1 MRYPLCDKTLINQR
15 LDAVEF
21 LLGENAEEFLQSVR
35 IILKNIG
42 NLQKIIFRMQTSS
55 ALPHDW
61 KTLIRTLNALETLI
75 AVCLPYQGKLYPMQ
89 ELLSEKF
96 DTSIIGDINSWLIHV
111 IDTEKTEKQQR
122 FVVRRG
128 VDSTLDQW
136 GEMYTCLPDVLS
148 QLAEDE
154 LANLRGNVQTCGLIY
169 FPLVGYLLKIPK
181 AEVETPDIQLSGL
194 EFAFTDGEMAYY
206 RNNTTRALDER
217 YGDVMYAI
225 IDAETIIMHRLQDR
239 LLIHAQSILRAS
251 QFAAEIDCLC
261 SFAITAK
268 FMDWTRPRLTDNQ
281 CIYIYNGRH
290 PIQQTQC
297 PNIIK
302 NSFYANAS
310 RNRITML
317 TGPNGSGK
325 SIYMKQVRKVKTCV
339 N

>member
-1 MRYPLCDKTLINQR
+1 MIRTL
-15 LDAVEF
+15 F
-21 LLGENAEEFLQSVR
+21 
-35 IILKNIG
+35 
-42 NLQKIIFRMQTSS
+42 QKIIFRMQTSS

-61 KTLIRTLNALETLI
+61 KTLIR
-75 AVCLPYQGKLYPMQ
+75 
-89 ELLSEKF
+89 
-96 DTSIIGDINSWLIHV
+96 
-111 IDTEKTEKQQR
+111 TEKQQR

-225 IDAETIIMHRLQDR
+225 IVIHTSYRKYSHII
-239 LLIHAQSILRAS
+239 
-251 QFAAEIDCLC
+251 F
-261 SFAITAK
+261 
-268 FMDWTRPRLTDNQ
+268 
-281 CIYIYNGRH
+281 
-290 PIQQTQC
+290 
-297 PNIIK
+297 
-302 NSFYANAS
+302 
-310 RNRITML
+310 
-317 TGPNGSGK
+317 
-325 SIYMKQVRKVKTCV
+325 
-339 N
+339 